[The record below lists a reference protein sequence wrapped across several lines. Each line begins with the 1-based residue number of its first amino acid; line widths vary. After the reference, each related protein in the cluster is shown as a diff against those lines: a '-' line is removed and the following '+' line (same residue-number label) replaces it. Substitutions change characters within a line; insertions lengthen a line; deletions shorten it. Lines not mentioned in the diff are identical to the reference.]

1 MGCSDPPSRKTS
13 CAAIR
18 SIVCKW
24 SPAVIF
30 CRFCFSC
37 RESPPLCTP
46 WDSPHLVTECDK
58 CYRVSNISI
67 QIRQLLWVIFM
78 TKIPTGFWMGL
89 CWSCIKVPLLLCSIS
104 TSFPFFL
111 QVLIHNKHPELILSS
126 ISESSSR
133 EFNLWYHHRK
143 ILWKGVWVFLN
154 YQLLPLDLLGTM

>member
-1 MGCSDPPSRKTS
+1 MEHFKGHFIGTPDEPWCALPPRKHQISCLDSVDCRLIPACNSLLTPPLKRSVIHSLIPPDSQGGSQIDPPSRKTS

-78 TKIPTGFWMGL
+78 TKIPTGF
-89 CWSCIKVPLLLCSIS
+89 
-104 TSFPFFL
+104 
-111 QVLIHNKHPELILSS
+111 
-126 ISESSSR
+126 
-133 EFNLWYHHRK
+133 
-143 ILWKGVWVFLN
+143 
-154 YQLLPLDLLGTM
+154 